1 MTRRVRTWIAAT
13 IAIASVAVIPASSQN
28 PATQQTTA
36 PAPQNPS
43 SDPSTPQLKRRDDQI
58 MTIESTTR
66 LVVLD
71 VVVTDAKG
79 HTVKGLQAKDFA
91 LTEDG
96 APQTISSVVEH
107 TSPTPEAAAA
117 EAARMKL
124 PPNTFSNYGQ
134 TNDGGYMVFL
144 IDALDN
150 QVQDQMRLRQAMLG
164 YMKTVPYGTKIAI
177 FQLDTQMRMVQ
188 GFTTDPA
195 VLLAAVQSKRDSPGF
210 SPVLGNPAAAGA
222 GTVARDPLAGVERG
236 GGEMQNQ
243 MKRNRSIILK
253 AGMEELGKYLSG
265 FPGRKSLIWFTGDV
279 PVWVPGG
286 HVGGPAF
293 HDDFT
298 DQTTFIDDMNKTTDV
313 LRLGQIAVYPVD
325 MRGLTLHGGMT
336 SAVQHGTLDD
346 IADATG
352 GKAFYNANGLTQA
365 MAEVADDTSNY
376 YTVSYSPSNKVF
388 DGSYRRLSV
397 TLPAEP
403 LDKLA
408 YRPGYTARSDDYE
421 LAQHKAQRKQNRG
434 PLTVA
439 AVGAPPVTAL
449 DKSMPL
455 GAAGKRDVLF
465 FAQVNAAPQTQ
476 KLGAG
481 DPLPK
486 DNFLAAKYR
495 TAPFRTY
502 QVHFSAKTQTL
513 DLEPGDNATLHGR
526 VEFVTVVYDDQ
537 GNVVNSKIAKASIV
551 ANNHTY
557 PQLLQNGVEL
567 TQTVAVPAKGNF
579 FLRLGVH
586 DVTSDKA
593 GTIEIPVDD
602 VKLGLAVP
610 GPTKR

>member
-1 MTRRVRTWIAAT
+1 MKNRMWTWIVAG
-13 IAIASVAVIPASSQN
+13 VAVASLGMPAHSQDATPQPSQAASPQAQPAAPQINAPASQD
-28 PATQQTTA
+28 A
-36 PAPQNPS
+36 PP
-43 SDPSTPQLKRRDDQI
+43 DPTTPQLKRRDDQI
-58 MTIESTTR
+58 MTLESTTR

-71 VVVTDAKG
+71 VVVTDPKG
-79 HTVKGLQAKDFA
+79 HSIKGLQAKDFV

-96 APQTISSVVEH
+96 TPQTISNVVEH
-107 TSPTPEAAAA
+107 TSLSPEAAAA

-134 TNDGGYMVFL
+134 TNEGGYMVFL

-150 QVQDQMRLRQAMLG
+150 QVQDQMRLRQSMLG

-222 GTVARDPLAGVERG
+222 GTVARDPLAGAERG
-236 GGEMQNQ
+236 SGEMQNQ
-243 MKRNRSIILK
+243 IKRNRSIILK
-253 AGMEELGKYLSG
+253 AGMEALGKYLSG

-286 HVGGPAF
+286 HMGGPAF
-293 HDDFT
+293 HDDFA
-298 DQTTFIDDMNKTTDV
+298 DQTSFIDDMNKTTDV

-352 GKAFYNANGLTQA
+352 GKAFYNTNGLTQA

-376 YTVSYSPSNKVF
+376 YTVSYTPTNRNF
-388 DGSYRRLSV
+388 DGSYRKLAV
-397 TLPAEP
+397 TLPAQP

-421 LAQHKAQRKQNRG
+421 LAQHKAQRQQNRG

-439 AVGAPPVTAL
+439 AVGAPPVTAI

-455 GAAGKRDVLF
+455 GPAS
-465 FAQVNAAPQTQ
+465 
-476 KLGAG
+476 
-481 DPLPK
+481 
-486 DNFLAAKYR
+486 
-495 TAPFRTY
+495 RTY
-502 QVHFSAKTQTL
+502 SSSPRSTPPRRQR
-513 DLEPGDNATLHGR
+513 N
-526 VEFVTVVYDDQ
+526 
-537 GNVVNSKIAKASIV
+537 
-551 ANNHTY
+551 
-557 PQLLQNGVEL
+557 
-567 TQTVAVPAKGNF
+567 
-579 FLRLGVH
+579 
-586 DVTSDKA
+586 
-593 GTIEIPVDD
+593 
-602 VKLGLAVP
+602 
-610 GPTKR
+610 